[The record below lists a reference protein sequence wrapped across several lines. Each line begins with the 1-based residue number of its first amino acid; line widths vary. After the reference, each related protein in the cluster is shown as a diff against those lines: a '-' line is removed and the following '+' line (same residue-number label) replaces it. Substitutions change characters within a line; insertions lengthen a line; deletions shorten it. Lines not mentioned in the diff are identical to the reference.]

1 MRVVFTKGRSGDSNV
16 KGLRVPI
23 VALLGVFVLGASAAA
38 GAWVHSYYTE
48 SHLTVASSLDLY
60 GANLVRESEF
70 SRVQLEALAAK
81 VGDLQAK
88 IIEMDG
94 LSRRV
99 ADVAGIPYTD
109 PEIQAGLE
117 QTAPPIM
124 DYIGDAPAS
133 PLKHKMSFQPDP
145 EPGLDLQL
153 DFLHQEV
160 ARQKDW
166 YRMMD
171 LALTRRV
178 GVEASLPTLMPVDY
192 PYLSSSFGWRRH
204 PISKRHVMHEGLDF
218 AAPRGTPIYAASG
231 GVVTVA
237 GYRSGYGKTVEI
249 YHGNDIVTR
258 YAHASKITVKAG
270 DIVERGQEIAAV
282 GSTGHSTGP
291 HLHFEV
297 RMAGHPLDP
306 ELFLEKPQ
314 ADPTLLTD
322 ASGQLDALA
331 TKVR

>member
-1 MRVVFTKGRSGDSNV
+1 MKVVLTKGRPTDSNA
-16 KGLRVPI
+16 KGIRAPVA
-23 VALLGVFVLGASAAA
+23 ALLAIGLMALSAGA
-38 GAWVHSYYTE
+38 GAWVHSRYADARAKDAQAPIGLYSVQVGE
-48 SHLTVASSLDLY
+48 QDSDSL
-60 GANLVRESEF
+60 GQVK
-70 SRVQLEALAAK
+70 VLADK
-81 VGDLQAK
+81 LGDLQAK

-99 ADVAGIPYTD
+99 AEIAGIPYTD

-117 QTAPPIM
+117 QAAPPIM
-124 DYIGDAPAS
+124 DYIGDAEPQL
-133 PLKHKMSFQPDP
+133 PKHKMSLR
-145 EPGLDLQL
+145 PGSMLGLKVDSLR
-153 DFLHQEV
+153 EAV
-160 ARQKDW
+160 SRQKDW

-171 LALTRRV
+171 LALTRRT
-178 GVEASLPTLMPVDY
+178 GVEASLPSLMPVNY

-204 PISKRHVMHEGLDF
+204 PISGRHVMHEGLDF
-218 AAPRGTPIYAASG
+218 SAPKGTPIYAASG

-237 GYRSGYGKTVEI
+237 GYKSGYGKMVEI
-249 YHGNDIVTR
+249 HHGNDLVTR
-258 YAHASKITVKAG
+258 YAHASKLKVKAG

-306 ELFLEKPQ
+306 VLFLEQPE

-322 ASGQLDALA
+322 AGDHLDAVVS
-331 TKVR
+331 KVR